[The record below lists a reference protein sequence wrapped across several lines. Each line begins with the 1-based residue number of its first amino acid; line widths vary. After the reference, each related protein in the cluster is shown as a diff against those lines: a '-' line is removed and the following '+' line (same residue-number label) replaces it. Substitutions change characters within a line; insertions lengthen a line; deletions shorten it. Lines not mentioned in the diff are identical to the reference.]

1 MPHSETVDFER
12 VFLSDVS
19 RHYGRRRALSH
30 VTLSCGA
37 GEITGLLGPNG
48 AGKSTLLSLLATLA
62 EPSAG
67 EVRYGDHTAR
77 EAGARLRAQI
87 GFLSHDLQLYPEL
100 TARENLEFFAALY
113 GLQSPAARA
122 AQALS
127 TAGLAA
133 RADDVVEGFS
143 RGMRQRLAL
152 ERVLLHRP
160 RLVLFDEP
168 FTGLDESSCGALAAR
183 LTALRAAG
191 RIIVLATHNLDVV
204 DGVLDRAVLLQSG
217 RLRELGREGALRDRY
232 RAALADGSQRA
243 RSAGRARAGTAAG
256 EPPA

>member
-1 MPHSETVDFER
+1 M
-12 VFLSDVS
+12 SDVS

-67 EVRYGDHTAR
+67 EVRYGDRTAR

-100 TARENLEFFAALY
+100 TARENLQFFAALY
-113 GLQSPAARA
+113 GLKAPAARA
-122 AQALS
+122 NDALT
-127 TAGLAA
+127 TAGLTE

-168 FTGLDESSCGALAAR
+168 FTGLDESSSGALAAR

-191 RIIVLATHNLDVV
+191 RIVVLATHDLDLV
-204 DGVLDRAVLLQSG
+204 DGLLDQALLLQAG

-232 RAALADGSQRA
+232 RAALADGTRSA
-243 RSAGRARAGTAAG
+243 RGAGRAKATAAG